1 MKYFLVLFFF
11 VFSCAKIDNENQF
24 SLSLEI
30 EGLKKGIIYLEKITD
45 SSMVAIDSVLYNYNG
60 NNSIQF
66 QGKIDE
72 PEIMI
77 ISLTFENEP
86 DPQRFPFFVEKSNI
100 ILKTRLKDFGFKV
113 NSKGSENDSIYRQ
126 YLDINKKFNNEKLD
140 LISKSLAFQ
149 KSVNKDSISFYDS
162 KLVSVNKRQFLHNA
176 NFAMRYSNYEIAPY
190 IAITDLRE
198 SSTILDTIYKS
209 LSNGIK
215 NSKYALQLKTLID

>member
-11 VFSCAKIDNENQF
+11 VFSCTKIDSENHF
-24 SLSLEI
+24 SLNLEI
-30 EGLKKGIIYLEKITD
+30 EGLKKGIIYLEKISD
-45 SSMVAIDSVLYNYNG
+45 SSMVVIDSVSYNG

-77 ISLTFENEP
+77 ISLTFENET
-86 DPQRFPFFVEKSNI
+86 DPKRFPFFVEKSNI

-113 NSKGSENDSIYRQ
+113 DSKGSKNDSIYRQ
-126 YLDINKKFNNEKLD
+126 YLEINKRFNNEKLD
-140 LISKSLAFQ
+140 LISKSLGFQ
-149 KSVNKDSISFYDS
+149 KSGNKDSISFYDS

-198 SSTILDTIYKS
+198 SSAILDTIYKN
-209 LSNGIK
+209 LGNGIK
-215 NSKYALQLKTLID
+215 NSKYALELKTLID

>member
-1 MKYFLVLFFF
+1 MKYLLVLFFF
-11 VFSCAKIDNENQF
+11 VFSCTKIDNENHF

-30 EGLKKGIIYLEKITD
+30 EGLKKGIIYLEKISD
-45 SSMVAIDSVLYNYNG
+45 SSMVVIDSVLYNG

-77 ISLTFENEP
+77 ISLTFENET
-86 DPQRFPFFVEKSNI
+86 DPKRFPFFVEKSNI

-113 NSKGSENDSIYRQ
+113 DSKGSKNDSIYRQ
-126 YLDINKKFNNEKLD
+126 YLEINKKFNNEKLD
-140 LISKSLAFQ
+140 LISKSLGFQ
-149 KSVNKDSISFYDS
+149 KSGNKDSISFYDS

-198 SSTILDTIYKS
+198 SSAILDTIYKS
-209 LSNGIK
+209 LGNGIK
-215 NSKYALQLKTLID
+215 NSKYALELKTLID

>member
-1 MKYFLVLFFF
+1 MKYLLVLFFF
-11 VFSCAKIDNENQF
+11 VFSCTKIDNENHF

-30 EGLKKGIIYLEKITD
+30 EGLKKGIIYLEKISD
-45 SSMVAIDSVLYNYNG
+45 SSMVVIDSVLYNG

-77 ISLTFENEP
+77 ISLTFENET
-86 DPQRFPFFVEKSNI
+86 DPKRFPFFVEKSNI

-113 NSKGSENDSIYRQ
+113 DSKGSKNDSIYRQ
-126 YLDINKKFNNEKLD
+126 YLEINKKFNNEKLD
-140 LISKSLAFQ
+140 LISMSLGFQ
-149 KSVNKDSISFYDS
+149 KSGNKDSISFYDS
-162 KLVSVNKRQFLHNA
+162 KLESVNKRQFLHNA

-198 SSTILDTIYKS
+198 SSAILDTIYKS
-209 LSNGIK
+209 LGNGIK
-215 NSKYALQLKTLID
+215 NSKYALELKTLID

>member
-1 MKYFLVLFFF
+1 MKYLLVLFFF
-11 VFSCAKIDNENQF
+11 VFSCTKIDNENHF
-24 SLSLEI
+24 SVSLEI
-30 EGLKKGIIYLEKITD
+30 EGLKKGIIYLEKISD
-45 SSMVAIDSVLYNYNG
+45 SSMVVIDSVLYNG

-77 ISLTFENEP
+77 ISLTFENET
-86 DPQRFPFFVEKSNI
+86 DPKRFPFFVEKSNI

-113 NSKGSENDSIYRQ
+113 DSKGSKNDSIYRQ
-126 YLDINKKFNNEKLD
+126 YLEINKKFNNEKLD
-140 LISKSLAFQ
+140 LISKSLGFQ
-149 KSVNKDSISFYDS
+149 KSGNKDSISFYDS

-198 SSTILDTIYKS
+198 SSAILDTIYKS
-209 LSNGIK
+209 LGNRIK
-215 NSKYALQLKTLID
+215 NSKYALELKTLID

>member
-1 MKYFLVLFFF
+1 MKYLLVLFFF
-11 VFSCAKIDNENQF
+11 VFSCTKIDSENHF
-24 SLSLEI
+24 SLNLEI
-30 EGLKKGIIYLEKITD
+30 EGLKKGIIYLEKISD
-45 SSMVAIDSVLYNYNG
+45 SSIVVIDSVLYNG

-77 ISLTFENEP
+77 ISLTFENET
-86 DPQRFPFFVEKSNI
+86 DPKRFPFFVEKSNI

-113 NSKGSENDSIYRQ
+113 DSKGSKNDSIYRQ
-126 YLDINKKFNNEKLD
+126 YLEINKKFNNEKLD
-140 LISKSLAFQ
+140 LISKSLGFQ
-149 KSVNKDSISFYDS
+149 KSGNKDSISFYDS

-198 SSTILDTIYKS
+198 SSAILDTIYKS
-209 LSNGIK
+209 LDNGIK
-215 NSKYALQLKTLID
+215 NSKYALELKTLID